1 MDKLISISELSKKLN
16 LVDPLTKKPLNHTLR
31 YWEREFK
38 EIKPKK
44 INNRRYYNS
53 KQVEIIK
60 MINFLIKNKGMT
72 ISGVKKLIN
81 SNTNKLDDTDNYSLK
96 ADYYKNSIK
105 SKSKTILDKIN
116 KIKSWQKKLILKFVW
131 FLKAILTVNLFITQ
145 KNLQKVKKQK
155 INLNLK
161 SIILILANMK
171 FLLKKITTPQ

>member
-1 MDKLISISELSKKLN
+1 MDKLISISKLSKILN

-81 SNTNKLDDTDNYSLK
+81 SNTNKLDVYDNYSLK
-96 ADYYKNSIK
+96 ADYYKNLIK
-105 SKSKTILDKIN
+105 SKSKIILDKIN
-116 KIKSWQKKLILKFVW
+116 KIKSYGKK
-131 FLKAILTVNLFITQ
+131 N
-145 KNLQKVKKQK
+145 
-155 INLNLK
+155 
-161 SIILILANMK
+161 SS
-171 FLLKKITTPQ
+171 